1 MSSKQAQPGD
11 TVELKDK
18 DGGFYDDETNFKIV
32 RNQKATLGSTIGTRT
47 TQALLSG
54 GLLIVESRAAAQEP
68 NVLVKIEKVVPTGTA
83 LISDE
88 QSKVAVKSQE

>member
-1 MSSKQAQPGD
+1 MKNIQAQPGD

-32 RNQKATLGSTIGTRT
+32 RKQKATLGNTIGSRT

-54 GLLIVESRAAAQEP
+54 GLLIVESPAIETLP
-68 NVLVKIEKVVPTGTA
+68 NMQDKEK
-83 LISDE
+83 
-88 QSKVAVKSQE
+88 K